1 MWAWKAKDAHFL
13 YLHVMENL
21 SAYTVLL
28 SVCGLVILSYLFSL
42 VHRLTRI
49 PSVLLLLGTGIL
61 LRYLSESMG
70 FPFDIPPALVEILGT
85 VGLIMIVLEAGLDLE
100 ITRSKLPLIRN
111 SFWSA
116 LVIFLLSTAAITGIL
131 KCWLTTE
138 ITLIQCIV
146 YAIPLS
152 IVSSAIVLPSV
163 HHLSSEKK
171 EFLIYEA
178 SFSDI
183 IGILAFNFFTVGQYI
198 TIESFTWFIGSI
210 PVALVLSVVV
220 CFGLMWLLIKSR
232 VNVRFF
238 LLFAVLIVVYVLGKL
253 MHLPALITILVFG
266 LVVNNWEL
274 IRWKVLKTYF
284 SDENVNEVAIFLKSI
299 TAESAFLIRTFFFI
313 LFGYGINLSFLQD
326 GDVLLLGSI
335 IVIILLAMRFVYLRI
350 VHKYDLFPEL
360 FYIPRGLITVLL
372 FYKIPEWQR
381 LEAFDEGVLFF
392 VILVTTFIMM
402 LGSLFYNDK
411 PVELE
416 DLDH

>member
-1 MWAWKAKDAHFL
+1 
-13 YLHVMENL
+13 MENF

-28 SVCGLVILSYLFSL
+28 SVSGLVILSYLFSL
-42 VHRLTRI
+42 LHQLTRI

-61 LRYLSESMG
+61 LGYLSKSMG
-70 FPFDIPPALVEILGT
+70 FPFYLPPAVVEILGT

-100 ITRSKLPLIRN
+100 ITESKLPLIRN

-116 LVIFLLSTAAITGIL
+116 LIIFLLSTVAITGIL
-131 KCWLTTE
+131 IWWLPNDA
-138 ITLIQCIV
+138 TLIQCIV

-163 HHLSSEKK
+163 HHLSAEKK

-183 IGILAFNFFTVGQYI
+183 IGILAFNFFTVEQFI
-198 TIESFTWFIGSI
+198 TLHSITWFIGSI
-210 PVALVLSVVV
+210 PLALVLSIGV

-238 LLFAVLIVVYVLGKL
+238 LVFAVLIVVYVTGKL
-253 MHLPALITILVFG
+253 MHLPVLITILVFG

-274 IRWKVLKTYF
+274 IRWKVLKTFF
-284 SDENVNEVAIFLKSI
+284 SDEHVDEMAAFLKSI

-313 LFGYGINLSFLQD
+313 LFGFGIELSFLQNV
-326 GDVLLLGSI
+326 DVLLLGSF
-335 IVIILLAMRFVYLRI
+335 IVITLLALRFIYLRI

-360 FYIPRGLITVLL
+360 LYIPRGLITVLL

-381 LEAFDEGVLFF
+381 LDSFDEGVLFF
-392 VILVTTFIMM
+392 VILATTIIMM
-402 LGSLFYNDK
+402 LGSLFYHDK

-416 DLDH
+416 NLE

>member
-1 MWAWKAKDAHFL
+1 
-13 YLHVMENL
+13 MENI

-61 LRYLSESMG
+61 LRYLSESIG
-70 FPFDIPPALVEILGT
+70 FPFHIPPAIVEILGT

-100 ITRSKLPLIRN
+100 ITKSKIPLIRN

-116 LVIFLLSTAAITGIL
+116 LIIFLLSAAAITGIL
-131 KCWLTTE
+131 KWWLPSGVTM
-138 ITLIQCIV
+138 IQCIV
-146 YAIPLS
+146 YAIPFS

-183 IGILAFNFFTVGQYI
+183 LGIMAFNFFTVGQFI
-198 TIESFTWFIGSI
+198 TTESVIWFVGSI
-210 PVALVLSVVV
+210 PLALILSVGV

-238 LLFAVLIVVYVLGKL
+238 LVFAVLIVVYVTGKL

-284 SDENVNEVAIFLKSI
+284 SNENVDEMASFLKSI

-313 LFGYGINLSFLQD
+313 LFGYGIDLIFLQNV
-326 GDVLLLGSI
+326 DVWLLGVV
-335 IVIILLAMRFVYLRI
+335 IVITLLALRFVYLRI

-381 LEAFDEGVLFF
+381 LESFDEGVLFF
-392 VILVTTFIMM
+392 VVLVTTIIMM
-402 LGSLFYNDK
+402 LGSLFYHDK

-416 DLDH
+416 ELDK